1 LRAPIAL
8 NVGGLVTFFHR
19 APLAEDYDQGYP
31 IVEIIRDVPWK
42 PRERYDDGG
51 NLVIPAVSDA
61 NLGQL
66 IHQQPVTAATLTL
79 GWDSDVWNCDDNDD
93 LRLPS
98 DSSYLPDPLQ
108 TFTDAEDNLPHGDDV
123 LVVWTSVLACLRL
136 DKIWVGISRRPSNY
150 ALVVILMDTAS
161 WSWYRKDVSLSYQRK
176 TCG

>member
-1 LRAPIAL
+1 
-8 NVGGLVTFFHR
+8 
-19 APLAEDYDQGYP
+19 
-31 IVEIIRDVPWK
+31 VEITRDVPWK

-66 IHQQPVTAATLTL
+66 IHQPPVTAATLTL
-79 GWDSDVWNCDDNDD
+79 GLDSDVWNCDDNDD

-108 TFTDAEDNLPHGDDV
+108 TFTDAEDNLPHGDD
-123 LVVWTSVLACLRL
+123 AGCL
-136 DKIWVGISRRPSNY
+136 DFSMVM
-150 ALVVILMDTAS
+150 ILMDTAS
-161 WSWYRKDVSLSYQRK
+161 WSWYRKDASLSYQRK